1 MLIYFFLK
9 FFFFLLVGKKS
20 PCPKKRLEVGLEVG
34 TSSGIFFLSLLDF
47 RTAGRISF
55 SKEASKSGSRSFIGS
70 MIWSITDSLV
80 QIPLP
85 FLVSFSPTLSP
96 SHNPSEVFL
105 NLRWIGP
112 WPSSLFL
119 FNLKNKRVLKSSLSG
134 LNRGHLP

>member
-1 MLIYFFLK
+1 MK
-9 FFFFLLVGKKS
+9 FFFFLLVGKKKS
-20 PCPKKRLEVGLEVG
+20 SSEEEVGGGVG
-34 TSSGIFFLSLLDF
+34 TSSGILFLSLLDL

-80 QIPLP
+80 QIPFS

-134 LNRGHLP
+134 LNRGHLPQLK